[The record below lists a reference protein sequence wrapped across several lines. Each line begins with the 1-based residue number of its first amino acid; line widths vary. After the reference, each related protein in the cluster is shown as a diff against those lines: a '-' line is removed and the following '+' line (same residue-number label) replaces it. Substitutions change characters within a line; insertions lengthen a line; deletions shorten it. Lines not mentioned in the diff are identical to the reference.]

1 MFGLKPKEEEVIL
14 RQKSAGTALRIMKL
28 AVDGVTC
35 DECMVKLELPH
46 QAVSA
51 RFYDLVHSGC
61 LKATGIRRKTRMGGN
76 AQVYKVPDGTLFSSY
91 LSRTPRIKKH
101 QETNISPL
109 DSEILA
115 EAYHFMRRWPNAG
128 RHAQEKLVLRLVSE
142 LGDRLS
148 PKLKG

>member
-1 MFGLKPKEEEVIL
+1 MFGLKPKEEEIIL

-51 RFYDLVHSGC
+51 RFYDLVNSGC
-61 LKATGIRRKTRMGGN
+61 LKGTGIRRKTRMGGN

-91 LSRTPRIKKH
+91 LSRAPRTKKY
-101 QETNISPL
+101 QETNISSL
-109 DSEILA
+109 DREILA
-115 EAYHFMRRWPNAG
+115 EVYHFMRRWPSAG
-128 RHAQEKLVLRLVSE
+128 RRAQEKLVLRLVSE
-142 LGDRLS
+142 LGDHFS